1 MKRRSIEYDAWMQL
15 RKSIEPP
22 FEDDDEME
30 RFIDGQL
37 IVIHADKEGNELC
50 RAGHY
55 LDADTVDLFDSLCT
69 DVMGFVRDEWG
80 EDYDYSDPDDAQSV
94 IASRLSEIK
103 QALASV
109 IDNLNNYS
117 GYVDDHGSTVAE
129 ANSLLALA
137 DAVSKSADAFLS
149 NNS

>member
-1 MKRRSIEYDAWMQL
+1 MKPRSIEYDQWL
-15 RKSIEPP
+15 KLSNSIEPP
-22 FEDDDEME
+22 NCDDDEWE
-30 RFIDGQL
+30 SYIDGQL
-37 IVIHADKEGNELC
+37 IVVHADKDGNELC
-50 RAGHY
+50 RAGHCI
-55 LDADTVDLFDSLCT
+55 DADTYELFARLCT
-69 DVMGFVRDEWG
+69 DMKSNVRDEWG

-117 GYVDDHGSTVAE
+117 GYVEDHGSTVAE